1 MLDPWQGLGE
11 EVRDVVPPRYMSNA
25 ELLALDAVLQPM
37 EAHVN
42 ALRQA
47 RCDRLVR

>member
-1 MLDPWQGLGE
+1 MLDPVQGLGE
-11 EVRDVVPPRYMSNA
+11 KVCDVVPSRNMLDA

-37 EAHVN
+37 EAHVD

-47 RCDRLVR
+47 A